1 MGAWDWLTLVLNSV
15 EDTAMNSH
23 RRLRVWQLVK
33 RLVIIVYKLSRALP
47 VEEKYVAVSQIRR
60 AAWSVS
66 NNIAEGNARLGFKE
80 RRRFFDHALGSL
92 AEVDSMVDGLC
103 ELYDLESALI
113 CEVLDLRVGITH
125 GLFTMI
131 RRGRAPT

>member
-1 MGAWDWLTLVLNSV
+1 M
-15 EDTAMNSH
+15 
-23 RRLRVWQLVK
+23 
-33 RLVIIVYKLSRALP
+33 VYKLSRALP
-47 VEEKYVAVSQIRR
+47 VEEKYVAISQIRR

-80 RRRFFDHALGSL
+80 RRRFFDTALGSL
-92 AEVDSMVDGLC
+92 AEVDSMVDTLC
-103 ELYDLESALI
+103 ELYDLDSASI
-113 CEVLDLRVGITH
+113 REVMDLRVGITH